1 MPNVLE
7 FSILFPAPP
16 PVFIGMVSILAVLV
30 VYWVAKWVI
39 SIYTGAGGG

>member
-1 MPNVLE
+1 MPDIYE
-7 FSILFPAPP
+7 FTIFFPAPP
-16 PVFIGMVSILAVLV
+16 AVFVAMISLLAVLV